1 MQTHAGTPRI
11 GSVPPPSIL
20 PSVFPAPPVHAPPP
34 CTPTLV
40 QPPPPASPSRGPA
53 GAKRPD
59 RDGGPLGASFAL
71 SSSSSPQ
78 DAVLNACYRGCR
90 LFSICHFVDAS
101 AELNT
106 TRAQCEA
113 ACAEAY
119 SNAEEQFGCVTGCRK
134 QLPEVESRKEKLK
147 APSFSM
153 FDLVS
158 TFCNDIVSSAQSFI
172 SSTWTFYL
180 QADDGKVVVFQ
191 VGVSRVPSLG
201 PGGGAWRCR
210 IHRSRCSPPA
220 SNSHPVPCHK
230 LVLFLWRGG
239 VGCYRRS
246 GLPRW
251 ILAACLF
258 LSIMVMLWLSC
269 ASLVTAPEQHV
280 KTQVRGERFSAQPGG
295 GYWGG
300 PQHPGSPHHSWGSFA
315 GLSHG
320 HTVFVVPG
328 HHAGLT
334 GVSRLCAM
342 SPASPGVP
350 SLGTRGSCPLL
361 WGCTIPSASLPASE
375 HQRGQGIPGGPGWPR
390 HLPPATRHRCHPVPH
405 AWWRGRRAAAP
416 QSRPGQ
422 DCPVALPPPPVTS
435 MPPPHHR
442 PHGIIPHPAPLPIPG
457 SWRGISGSGL
467 GGTGGTIWLSPAL
480 IPRDGRCGGGSW
492 EPGSGFASSVDVL
505 FAGILVSSA

>member
-1 MQTHAGTPRI
+1 MGTRPRAHPTI
-11 GSVPPPSIL
+11 GCEWGGGGVKATLPPPGDAIAPDLGSQSL
-20 PSVFPAPPVHAPPP
+20 DLGSQPWLWSCSGAQCPPTGCRGAVGGVRPSH
-34 CTPTLV
+34 
-40 QPPPPASPSRGPA
+40 
-53 GAKRPD
+53 GAE
-59 RDGGPLGASFAL
+59 LGASFAL

-191 VGVSRVPSLG
+191 VGVSHVPSLLSAER
-201 PGGGAWRCR
+201 GGTPLLTTFSLFPC
-210 IHRSRCSPPA
+210 HPA
-220 SNSHPVPCHK
+220 SPSLRWIRTWTRSKELPGSSVPP
-230 LVLFLWRGG
+230 RS
-239 VGCYRRS
+239 RRS

-280 KTQVRGERFSAQPGG
+280 KTQP
-295 GYWGG
+295 
-300 PQHPGSPHHSWGSFA
+300 
-315 GLSHG
+315 LSING
-320 HTVFVVPG
+320 DKEY
-328 HHAGLT
+328 LED
-334 GVSRLCAM
+334 LD
-342 SPASPGVP
+342 
-350 SLGTRGSCPLL
+350 
-361 WGCTIPSASLPASE
+361 
-375 HQRGQGIPGGPGWPR
+375 GPGTFP
-390 HLPPATRHRCHPVPH
+390 LPPVIAVTL
-405 AWWRGRRAAAP
+405 
-416 QSRPGQ
+416 
-422 DCPVALPPPPVTS
+422 CPA
-435 MPPPHHR
+435 
-442 PHGIIPHPAPLPIPG
+442 HGGEDAGPLP
-457 SWRGISGSGL
+457 L
-467 GGTGGTIWLSPAL
+467 K
-480 IPRDGRCGGGSW
+480 
-492 EPGSGFASSVDVL
+492 VDLDKTVL
-505 FAGILVSSA
+505 